1 MAHYTRSTTPAARR
15 AWIQSNINS
24 NNSGMGTLSGL
35 TPQQIGDG
43 QTLTDPTL
51 WSLVLLSA
59 GLLWRRRA
67 RAVAV
72 PAAKR

>member
-1 MAHYTRSTTPAARR
+1 
-15 AWIQSNINS
+15 
-24 NNSGMGTLSGL
+24 MGTLSGL